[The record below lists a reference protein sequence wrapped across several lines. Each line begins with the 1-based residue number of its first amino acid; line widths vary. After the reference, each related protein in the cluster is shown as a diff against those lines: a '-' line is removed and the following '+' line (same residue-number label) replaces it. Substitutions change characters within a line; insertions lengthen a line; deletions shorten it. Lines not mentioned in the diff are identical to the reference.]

1 MYKFDHAL
9 YVILIIVEG
18 GRCLELKSNFHTL
31 IYATPLIS
39 HVYLMYSSYI
49 YTADD
54 DPALKFQYP
63 YMFCLRLE
71 HVAYICKRFLS
82 YLL

>member
-49 YTADD
+49 Y
-54 DPALKFQYP
+54 
-63 YMFCLRLE
+63 CR
-71 HVAYICKRFLS
+71 
-82 YLL
+82 